1 MTTTKTTNKTALTYA
16 IENLHDAPAEVI
28 EKLENMVAQLDK
40 KNAAPRKITA
50 KQEANE
56 VVKEAIV
63 DFLSLNSDKGFTC
76 SDLLKEVEALE
87 GRSPQY
93 VSALMRSLLLA
104 GVVSK
109 TTDKRKSFFQIAV
122 EA

>member
-1 MTTTKTTNKTALTYA
+1 MSNTKITNKSALLYA
-16 IENLHDAPAEVI
+16 IDNLPDAPAEI
-28 EKLENMVAQLDK
+28 AEKWRAMVAQLEK

-56 VVKEAIV
+56 VVKETIA
-63 DFLSLNSDKGFTC
+63 DFLTTHADKGYTC
-76 SDLLKEVEALE
+76 SDLLKEVPELE
-87 GRSPQY
+87 GKSTQY
-93 VSALMRSLLLA
+93 VSALMRSLLIS

-109 TTDKRKSFFQIAV
+109 YTDKRKTYFKYGE